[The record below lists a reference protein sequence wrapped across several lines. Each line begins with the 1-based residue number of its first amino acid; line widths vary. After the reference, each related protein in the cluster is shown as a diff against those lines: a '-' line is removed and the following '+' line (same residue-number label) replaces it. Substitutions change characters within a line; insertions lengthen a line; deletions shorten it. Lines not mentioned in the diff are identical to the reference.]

1 MIEALEREPS
11 TPNHGRSRWERAR
24 AGRSCDASEQR
35 SSRRL
40 HRHPHSARCASVP
53 KSRGRLR
60 RGGVGGGTV
69 MSAIVCWSTGQD
81 KDGFFGGL
89 VYVIVEIIEDPFSAA
104 YGGFPAAVGVCAAF
118 Y

>member
-1 MIEALEREPS
+1 M
-11 TPNHGRSRWERAR
+11 
-24 AGRSCDASEQR
+24 
-35 SSRRL
+35 
-40 HRHPHSARCASVP
+40 
-53 KSRGRLR
+53 
-60 RGGVGGGTV
+60 GGGTV